1 MCDGAPKADSEPGTV
16 GPRVRN
22 ECPEPDQV
30 ESIPGCRGAA
40 VAVLLCMA
48 FVLAGCD
55 APERP
60 GAQPGRSGY
69 NIDDDTI
76 SRNVIAA
83 LRAETEFPLH
93 DVKVS
98 TSGGDVV
105 LSGELATHAQVDR
118 SLAIVLLVNGVQRIE
133 NRLRASNPD
142 AMTGGMGRSAPG
154 MSPNAAARL

>member
-1 MCDGAPKADSEPGTV
+1 M
-16 GPRVRN
+16 
-22 ECPEPDQV
+22 

-40 VAVLLCMA
+40 VAVLFCMA
-48 FVLAGCD
+48 VLLAGCD

-76 SRNVIAA
+76 SRNVVAA

-105 LSGELATHAQVDR
+105 LSGELASHAQVDR
-118 SLAIVLLVNGVQRIE
+118 SLAIALLVSGVQRIE
-133 NRLRASNPD
+133 NRLRAASPE
-142 AMTGGMGRSAPG
+142 AMTGRMGRGAPG
-154 MSPNAAARL
+154 ALPNAAARL